1 MALRTVGARAWTGLL
16 RGVGHALPANKPGPA
31 LGLAF
36 FSRPSSAAPPQAAAV
51 LAARIGVSAPCA
63 CGTRR
68 HLSSE
73 AAASADAPA
82 PAAEAA
88 IEQVPRPS
96 RVHTAVARGPQL
108 CGTRNSA
115 ATGARFSAT
124 FEPR

>member
-73 AAASADAPA
+73 AAASADASSFSILWLASRSSSMLCASP
-82 PAAEAA
+82 EARSS
-88 IEQVPRPS
+88 PRATACS
-96 RVHTAVARGPQL
+96 SSWMRV
-108 CGTRNSA
+108 CEES
-115 ATGARFSAT
+115 
-124 FEPR
+124 

>member
-1 MALRTVGARAWTGLL
+1 MVLRTVGARAWTGLL

-68 HLSSE
+68 LSSE

-115 ATGARFSAT
+115 ATGARFCAT
-124 FEPR
+124 SEPR